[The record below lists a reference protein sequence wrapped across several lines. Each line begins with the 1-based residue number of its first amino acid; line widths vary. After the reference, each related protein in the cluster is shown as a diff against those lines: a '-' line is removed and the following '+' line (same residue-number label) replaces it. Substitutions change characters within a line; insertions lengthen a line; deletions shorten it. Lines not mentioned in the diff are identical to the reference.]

1 MNKQQ
6 KKILANVIIIALIL
20 CGLAWIASL
29 FIHIGGEYTNNA
41 QVRQHI
47 VTASSRVQG
56 FIKKVYFDEFQQVS
70 KGDTLVMIED
80 SEFRLRVA
88 QARADYQNAIAGKSA
103 MGTAISAVGNNL
115 AVTDASIDEV
125 KVLFTN
131 AENDYNRYKKLLENA
146 AVTRQQFDAMKT
158 QYESLR
164 AKLETMQRQKQS
176 VQLTKDEQTQ
186 RLAQNDAHIEVCR
199 AALDLAE
206 LNLSYTIV
214 LAPCDGY
221 TSRKTIQEGEL
232 VMPGKYLV
240 SVVESPEK
248 WILANYRETQMRY
261 IRVGSKVDIRIDAFS
276 GVKFEGEVVAIS
288 SATGAE
294 YSPAAHDNSIG
305 NFVKT
310 EQRIP
315 VKIIF
320 TANNDSGVLSQVKAV
335 RAGMNVECTVKH

>member
-1 MNKQQ
+1 MNKKQ
-6 KKILANVIIIALIL
+6 KKIAANVVIIALIS

-41 QVRQHI
+41 QVRQNI

-56 FIKKVYFDEFQQVS
+56 FIKKVYFDEFQQVR
-70 KGDTLVMIED
+70 KGDTLVVIED
-80 SEFRLRVA
+80 SEFRLHVA
-88 QARADYQNAIAGKSA
+88 QARADYQNALAGKSA
-103 MGTAISAVGNNL
+103 MGTAISTVGNNL
-115 AVTDASIDEV
+115 AVTDAGIDEI
-125 KVLFTN
+125 KILLAN

-146 AVTRQQFDAMKT
+146 AVTRQQYDAVKT

-176 VQLTKDEQTQ
+176 VKLTKDEQTQ

-206 LNLSYTIV
+206 LNLSYSVI

-221 TSRKTIQEGEL
+221 TSRKTVQAGEL
-232 VMPGKYLV
+232 VTPGKYLV
-240 SVVESPEK
+240 SVVESREK
-248 WILANYRETQMRY
+248 WALANYRETQMRH

-276 GVKFEGEVVAIS
+276 DVKFEGEVVAVS
-288 SATGAE
+288 NATGTE
-294 YSPAAHDNSIG
+294 FSPAAHDNSTG

-310 EQRIP
+310 EQRVP
-315 VKIIF
+315 VKIAF
-320 TANNDSGVLSQVKAV
+320 TTNNDNDILSQV
-335 RAGMNVECTVKH
+335 RAGMNVECTVKR